1 MNYYDVYGEKLSDDI
16 KNRYLELL
24 KMLNNE
30 HIILLFRGD
39 KLRNISK
46 KLKIDINDIQ
56 KTSKKIFKIGEKSKN
71 YLNYNSDINEVNDSV
86 FEKIFDRINKYFVDD
101 GTLEENI
108 EKEFIDYFSK
118 QTNKK
123 YF

>member
-46 KLKIDINDIQ
+46 KFLLDFIPH
-56 KTSKKIFKIGEKSKN
+56 IFSWIKLWSIWRE
-71 YLNYNSDINEVNDSV
+71 L
-86 FEKIFDRINKYFVDD
+86 
-101 GTLEENI
+101 
-108 EKEFIDYFSK
+108 
-118 QTNKK
+118 
-123 YF
+123 